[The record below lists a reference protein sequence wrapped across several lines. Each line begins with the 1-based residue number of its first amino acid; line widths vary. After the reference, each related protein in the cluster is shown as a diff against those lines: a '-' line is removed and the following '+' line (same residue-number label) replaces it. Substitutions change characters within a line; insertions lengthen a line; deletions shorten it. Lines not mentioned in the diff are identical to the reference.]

1 MRALKVISILL
12 VITLVLGACQP
23 TTTPGGAT
31 GKALPQAAAGTRLRQ
46 IQDRGRIIIG
56 VKIDVPLFGY
66 LNPKTNQNEGFDVDM
81 GRAIAEYI
89 FGDATKVEFKEAVSK
104 NRIPYL
110 QDDTVDVIISTMT
123 INEERTQQVDFA
135 DCYYVAGQ
143 SLLVP
148 KGSAVRSIND
158 LAGKKVGTVTGS
170 TSEKNVRKFAPQA
183 EVLLFDTYSEAVA
196 AMAAGQAD
204 AVTTDDIILYGFARS
219 EPDKWEV
226 VGGQFTAEPYGIAVK
241 KGTPELLQAVNDV
254 VRAMK
259 ADGRW
264 KALYE
269 KWVTSPAPALPP
281 ADWHDVKPPLG

>member
-1 MRALKVISILL
+1 MRALKVIGIVL
-12 VITLVLGACQP
+12 VMALVLGACQP
-23 TTTPGGAT
+23 TAAPGGAT
-31 GKALPQAAAGTRLRQ
+31 GKGLPLAAEGTRLRQ
-46 IQDRGRIIIG
+46 IQDRGRIIAG
-56 VKIDVPLFGY
+56 VKFDVPLFGY

-81 GRAIAEYI
+81 ARAIAEYI
-89 FGDATKVEFKEAVSK
+89 FGDPTKIEFKEAVSK

-123 INEERTQQVDFA
+123 INEERTQQVDFV

-148 KGSAVRSIND
+148 KGSAIRSVKD

-170 TSEKNVRKFAPQA
+170 TSEKNIRQYAPQA
-183 EVLLFDTYSEAVA
+183 EVLLYDTYSEGVA
-196 AMAAGQAD
+196 AMAAGAVD
-204 AVTTDDIILYGFARS
+204 AVTTDDIILYGFAKA

-241 KGTPELLQAVNDV
+241 KGTPELLNAINEL

-269 KWVTSPAPALPP
+269 KWVTVPAPEPPP
-281 ADWHDVKPPLG
+281 ADWHDVKPPAP